1 MNQLQL
7 LKVLCV
13 SELPRQIKNCIILP
27 PPVQIIAYLYK
38 ITHIASGRIYIGM
51 HTWDGIEYWFSQ
63 KENKELSKL
72 WGKEIKGFDYE
83 VFDYGTTEEMKTKE
97 ALLLE
102 SLNAKN
108 NPKYFNESNSM
119 RVKSKDLQ
127 KDSLLVKELINQI
140 KENKW
145 PAIKVTKEM
154 IEDLKFKQCREEALN
169 RDKLI
174 EITDRIQ
181 AKGGSTEVCDPLIIL
196 QDRNGND
203 LGVNGFHTFNGFMG
217 APNATEI
224 DAIFVP
230 KEYHKNIP
238 DSFLNEIGN
247 TFNKKDTFVST
258 KVSQKDALKEYL
270 GKYYDGYKITEDY
283 IRQQCILQ
291 YNFTSREAGK
301 VVAKFKKQK
310 KIDSKNKQMNQTYIT
325 ASSAIKTKKKNELKK
340 QYPNKTIIVQSS
352 TTFTLDRAYK
362 ACRKQNS
369 RDILILVH
377 HPNGVDEE
385 IWNNSRC
392 QEFIDL
398 HNYSNSDIKIQ
409 YESLSGWST
418 DILSK

>member
-27 PPVQIIAYLYK
+27 PPAQIIAYLYR

-108 NPKYFNESNSM
+108 DSKYFNESNSM
-119 RVKSKDLQ
+119 RVKSKDLE
-127 KDSLLVKELINQI
+127 KDSLLAKQLIKQI

-154 IEDLKFKQCREEALN
+154 IEDLEFKQCREEALN
-169 RDKLI
+169 RDKLL

-181 AKGGSTEVCDPLIIL
+181 AKGGSTEVCQPLIIL

-203 LGVNGFHTFNGFMG
+203 LGVNGFHTFNAFMG
-217 APNATEI
+217 ASNATEI

-238 DSFLNEIGN
+238 DSLLNEIGN

-258 KVSQKDALKEYL
+258 KVSQKDVLKEL
-270 GKYYDGYKITEDY
+270 LDKHYDGYKITEDY
-283 IRQQCILQ
+283 IRQQCILE

-310 KIDSKNKQMNQTYIT
+310 KIDSKNKQMNQTYLT
-325 ASSAIKTKKKNELKK
+325 PSSTIKTKKKNELKK
-340 QYPNKTIIVQSS
+340 QYPNKTILIQSS

-369 RDILILVH
+369 RDVLIVVH
-377 HPNGVDEE
+377 HPDSVDEQ

-398 HNYSNSDIKIQ
+398 QDYSNSDIKIQ
-409 YESLSGWST
+409 YESLSGWSI